1 MTLIQ
6 NEHEYKDKFRI
17 NSEAILGRLSAED
30 SKDPAKYLVHE
41 IMLHKLELEM
51 QNEELRR
58 ANAKM
63 EEARDRYLDIYET
76 APIGYITVNRGG
88 LISETNLS
96 GSVLL
101 GSDRNSI
108 VNHRFARFVAPKDV
122 DRWHHLFIR
131 MMKTTSGEQQ
141 QCGLEMFRADGSLFH
156 AHLDCVSKTYLDGS
170 TTLRV
175 AISDIS
181 KAKTAEKELRIA
193 ATAFETQDGI
203 FITDAIGVILNVN
216 QSFSKITGYS
226 AIEAI
231 GQTPQLLRSGRHDAT
246 FYAEMWESVK
256 VSGSWQGEIWNRR
269 KNGEIYPE
277 WQTISAILA
286 DSGETTHYI
295 ATFSDITQQK
305 VSSQQIEILA
315 FYDSL
320 TNLPNRRLL
329 KDRLHQAVNNSTRNN
344 RHGALLFVDIDN
356 FKTLNDTL
364 GHNMG
369 DLLLQVVANRLQHC
383 IREIDTAAR
392 LGGDE
397 FVVMLEDL
405 SPFAERAAIET
416 EIVGKKILDSLNE
429 PFQLAGYD
437 YRCSCS
443 IGATLFYDHLV
454 AEDELLKHV
463 DIAMYQAKKN
473 GRNTLCFFDQNMQL
487 ILNERAALEANLR
500 CALERNQFELYYQIQ
515 VTHDGNSA
523 GVEALLRWK
532 HPDKGLISPMKF
544 IPLAEETGLV
554 LAIGLWALEAACTQ
568 LKRWENN
575 PKNKHLQLAVNV
587 SARQLHEC
595 DFVEQVKTVLD
606 NTGVKSNRLKLELT
620 ESVVIKD
627 AEDTITKMLALKSM
641 GVSFSI
647 DDFGTGF
654 SSLSYLTILPLD
666 QLKIDQSF
674 VRNIGIKHTDAVI
687 IQTIIGM
694 AKNLGIE
701 VIAEGVETES
711 QRAFLEEHGCPLC
724 QGYLFSEPLPL
735 AEFEVLIN
743 KDNL

>member
-1 MTLIQ
+1 MKAAT
-6 NEHEYKDKFRI
+6 
-17 NSEAILGRLSAED
+17 SEQR
-30 SKDPAKYLVHE
+30 
-41 IMLHKLELEM
+41 
-51 QNEELRR
+51 
-58 ANAKM
+58 
-63 EEARDRYLDIYET
+63 
-76 APIGYITVNRGG
+76 
-88 LISETNLS
+88 
-96 GSVLL
+96 
-101 GSDRNSI
+101 
-108 VNHRFARFVAPKDV
+108 
-122 DRWHHLFIR
+122 
-131 MMKTTSGEQQ
+131 
-141 QCGLEMFRADGSLFH
+141 QCGLEMFRTDGSMFH
-156 AHLDCVSKTYLDGS
+156 AQLDCVHKTYFDGS
-170 TTLRV
+170 STLRV
-175 AISDIS
+175 AISDVS
-181 KAKTAEKELRIA
+181 KAKMAEKELRIA

-203 FITDAIGVILNVN
+203 FITDNIGVILNVN
-216 QSFSKITGYS
+216 QAFSKITGYS

-231 GQTPQLLRSGRHDAT
+231 GQTPQLLNSGRHDST
-246 FYAEMWESVK
+246 FYKEMWESVK
-256 VSGSWQGEIWNRR
+256 VCGSWQGEIWNRR

-277 WQTISAILA
+277 WQTISAIFG
-286 DSGETTHYI
+286 DNGETTHYI

-305 VSSQQIEILA
+305 QSSQQIEQLA

-344 RHGALLFVDIDN
+344 RQGALLFVDIDN

-369 DLLLQVVANRLQHC
+369 DLLLQEVARRLQHS
-383 IREIDTAAR
+383 IRESDTAAR

-405 SPFAERAAIET
+405 SPFAENAAIET
-416 EIVGKKILDSLNE
+416 EVVGKKILDAFNE
-429 PFQLAGYD
+429 PFKLAGYD

-443 IGATLFYDHLV
+443 IGATLFYDHLLP
-454 AEDELLKHV
+454 EDELLKHV

-487 ILNERAALEANLR
+487 ILNERAALEADLR

-515 VTHDGNSA
+515 VTHDGNID
-523 GVEALLRWK
+523 GVEALLRWQ
-532 HPDKGLISPMKF
+532 HPDNGLVSPMKF

-554 LAIGLWALEAACTQ
+554 LPIGLWALETACAQ

-575 PKNKHLQLAVNV
+575 PVTEHLQLAVNV
-587 SARQLHEC
+587 SARQLHES
-595 DFVEQVKTVLD
+595 DFVEQVKMVLAV
-606 NTGVKSNRLKLELT
+606 TGIKPSRLKLEIT

-627 AEDTITKMLALKSM
+627 AEDTITKMLALKAV

-687 IQTIIGM
+687 VQTIIGM

-701 VIAEGVETES
+701 VIAEGVETVG
-711 QRAFLEEHGCPLC
+711 QRSFLEEHGCLLC

-735 AEFEVLIN
+735 AEFEVMIN
-743 KDNL
+743 KGNL

>member
-6 NEHEYKDKFRI
+6 NEHENPDKLRI
-17 NSEAILGRLSAED
+17 NSEAILGKLTAED
-30 SKDPAKYLVHE
+30 SNDPAKFLVHE

-58 ANAKM
+58 ANFKM

-76 APIGYITVNRGG
+76 APIGYITINRGG
-88 LISETNLS
+88 LISEINLS

-101 GSDRNSI
+101 GSDRNRI
-108 VNHRFARFVAPKDV
+108 INHRFARFIAPKDI
-122 DRWHHLFIR
+122 DRWHQLFMR
-131 MMKTTSGEQQ
+131 MMKAASSEQR
-141 QCGLEMFRADGSLFH
+141 QCGLEMFRSDGSLFH
-156 AHLDCVSKTYLDGS
+156 AHLDCVWKAYFDGS
-170 TTLRV
+170 STVRV
-175 AISDIS
+175 AISDVT
-181 KAKTAEKELRIA
+181 KAKMAEKELRIA

-203 FITDAIGVILNVN
+203 FITDNIGVILNVN
-216 QSFSKITGYS
+216 QAFSKITGYS

-231 GQTPQLLRSGRHDAT
+231 GQTPRLLNSGRHDAT
-246 FYAEMWESVK
+246 FYTEMWDSVK
-256 VSGSWQGEIWNRR
+256 VCGSWQGEIWNRR

-277 WQTISAILA
+277 WQTISAIIG
-286 DSGETTHYI
+286 DNGETTHYI
-295 ATFSDITQQK
+295 ASFSDITQQK
-305 VSSQQIEILA
+305 VSSQQIEQLA

-344 RHGALLFVDIDN
+344 RQGALLFVDIDN

-364 GHNMG
+364 GHNIG
-369 DLLLQVVANRLQHC
+369 DLFLQEVANRLQQS
-383 IREIDTAAR
+383 IRESDTAAR

-405 SPFAERAAIET
+405 SPFAENAAIEA
-416 EIVGKKILDSLNE
+416 EIVGKKILDAFNE

-454 AEDELLKHV
+454 PEDELLKHV

-473 GRNTLCFFDQNMQL
+473 GRNTLCFFDQDMQL
-487 ILNERAALEANLR
+487 ILNERAALEADLR
-500 CALERNQFELYYQIQ
+500 CALEKNQFELYYQIQ
-515 VTHDGNSA
+515 VAHDGQRV
-523 GVEALLRWK
+523 GVEALLRWQ
-532 HPDKGLISPMKF
+532 HPEKGLISPMKF

-554 LAIGLWALEAACTQ
+554 LPIGLWALEAACTQ
-568 LKRWENN
+568 LKRWECN
-575 PKNKHLQLAVNV
+575 PVTEHLQLAVNV

-595 DFVEQVKTVLD
+595 DFVEQVNTVLD
-606 NTGVKSNRLKLELT
+606 KTGIKPSRLKLELT

-627 AEDTITKMLALKSM
+627 AEDSITKMLALKAV

-674 VRNIGIKHTDAVI
+674 VRNIGIKHTDSVI

-701 VIAEGVETES
+701 VIAEGVETVA
-711 QRAFLEEHGCPLC
+711 QRSFLEEHGCLLC
-724 QGYLFSEPLPL
+724 QGYLFSEPVPL
-735 AEFEVLIN
+735 AEFEMLIN
-743 KDNL
+743 KGSL